1 MKILSQSRF
10 IGSDIPNFTIYCLFL
25 SYCFVELFINAMVI
39 KDYKGKNS
47 DRTLGLKR
55 GKAAIKRETSSLTPG
70 KIVVWVAVFGLVF
83 FINYLFFVHLKP
95 INKKEINR
103 DLTPKEHN
111 MPDTIAELLDKGN
124 KRYQEGNLVQAIEAF
139 SKAINLNPKETKAYL
154 DRGIAYSN
162 MGMYDKAIND
172 FTTLIALNPDYAEA
186 YNNRGWAYLKK
197 ALFDR
202 AIKDCSEALR
212 LNPAMP
218 TAYYTRG
225 MAYKAQ
231 GLPDMARKDLQKS
244 CELGNNSACQAYG
257 ELSKTKR

>member
-1 MKILSQSRF
+1 M
-10 IGSDIPNFTIYCLFL
+10 N
-25 SYCFVELFINAMVI
+25 I

-70 KIVVWVAVFGLVF
+70 RIVMWVALFGLVF
-83 FINYLFFVHLKP
+83 FINYLFFIHLEP

-103 DLTPKEHN
+103 GLTPKEHT
-111 MPDTIAELLDKGN
+111 MPDNIAEWLDKGY
-124 KRYQEGNLVQAIEAF
+124 KRYQEGNLIQAVEAF
-139 SKAINLNPKETKAYL
+139 SEAIILNPKETRAYL
-154 DRGIAYSN
+154 DRGIVYSN

-172 FTTLIALNPDYAEA
+172 YTTVITLNPNHAEA

-197 ALFDR
+197 ALYNHT
-202 AIKDCSEALR
+202 IKDCGEALR
-212 LNPAMP
+212 LNPTMA

-231 GLPDMARKDLQKS
+231 GLLGMTRKDFQKS
-244 CELGNNSACQAYG
+244 CELGNNSGCQAYK
-257 ELSKTKR
+257 ELSKTKRQ

>member
-1 MKILSQSRF
+1 
-10 IGSDIPNFTIYCLFL
+10 
-25 SYCFVELFINAMVI
+25 MVI

-55 GKAAIKRETSSLTPG
+55 GKTAIKREDSSLTPG
-70 KIVVWVAVFGLVF
+70 KIVIWVALFGLVF

-95 INKKEINR
+95 INKKGINR
-103 DLTPKEHN
+103 GLTPKEHT
-111 MPDTIAELLDKGN
+111 MPDNSAGWLDKGY
-124 KRYQEGNLVQAIEAF
+124 KRYQEGNLMQAVEAF
-139 SKAINLNPKETKAYL
+139 SKAITLNQKEKRAYL

-172 FTTLIALNPDYAEA
+172 YTTVLALDSDYAEA

-197 ALFDR
+197 ALFDHT
-202 AIKDCSEALR
+202 IKDCSEALR
-212 LNPAMP
+212 LNPAMA

-231 GLPDMARKDLQKS
+231 GLLDMARKDFQKS
-244 CELGNNSACQAYG
+244 CELGNDSGCQVYKKV
-257 ELSKTKR
+257 SKTKQ

>member
-1 MKILSQSRF
+1 LSQSRF

-111 MPDTIAELLDKGN
+111 MPDTIAE
-124 KRYQEGNLVQAIEAF
+124 
-139 SKAINLNPKETKAYL
+139 SKAYL

-231 GLPDMARKDLQKS
+231 GLPDMAKKDLQKS